1 MFALTDILRGCT
13 EPGDDLAFGV
23 ALILEDVATAEA
35 IAAIADA
42 VERDLL

>member
-1 MFALTDILRGCT
+1 MAGRLQ
-13 EPGDDLAFGV
+13 PGDDLAFGV